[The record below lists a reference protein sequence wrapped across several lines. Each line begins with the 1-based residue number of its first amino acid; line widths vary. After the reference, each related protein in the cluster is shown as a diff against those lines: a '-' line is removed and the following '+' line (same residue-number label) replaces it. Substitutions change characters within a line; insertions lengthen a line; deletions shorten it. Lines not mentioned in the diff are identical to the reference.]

1 MKMKEKSSKKGVI
14 IGIIALIVIV
24 AVIGVIYCIFRPG
37 TQSGSKD
44 ITINVINS
52 AGETS
57 SYEVATDAEYLQGAM
72 DDADGLSYETD
83 STDMV
88 ITVNGETADYNAD
101 QAYWA
106 FYINGEY
113 CNYGITQQPVAD
125 GDVFSIEYT
134 KG

>member
-1 MKMKEKSSKKGVI
+1 MQEQKSSKKGLI
-14 IGIIALIVIV
+14 IGLVVLVVLV
-24 AVIGVIYCIFRPG
+24 AAVAAAYLCLRPG
-37 TQSGSKD
+37 TQAGAKSVV
-44 ITINVINS
+44 INVINS

-57 SYEVATDAEYLQGAM
+57 EYKVMTDAEYLKAAM
-72 DDADGLSYETD
+72 DDAEGLSYEVD
-83 STDMV
+83 AGDMV

-113 CNYGITQQPVAD
+113 CNYGITDQPVAD
-125 GDVFSIEYT
+125 GDVFTIEYT

>member
-14 IGIIALIVIV
+14 IGIVALIIVIA
-24 AVIGVIYCIFRPG
+24 AVGLIYGIFRPG

-72 DDADGLSYETD
+72 DDAEGLTYETD

-88 ITVNGETADYNAD
+88 ITVNGETADYNVD

-113 CNYGITQQPVAD
+113 CNYGITQQPVTD